1 MNPKSLKLLFNIY
14 SPFLG
19 SGIRVKKISEDFRE
33 VHVQMKLRWYNRNY
47 VKTHFG
53 GSLFSMADPFLMT
66 MLINILG
73 KDYIVWDKSSCI
85 EFVKPGMGKVSAKFS
100 ISEDQIEDI
109 IKNTIDGKKYYPE
122 FQVNVTDEKNEI
134 VAKVKKIEYIRRK

>member
-1 MNPKSLKLLFNIY
+1 
-14 SPFLG
+14 LG
-19 SGIRVKKISEDFRE
+19 AGIRVKKISEDYRE
-33 VHVQMKLRWYNRNY
+33 LHVQMKLKWYNRNY

-53 GSLFSMADPFLMT
+53 GSLFSMTDPFLMT

-85 EFVKPGMGKVSAKFS
+85 DFVKPGMGTLTAKFI
-100 ISEDQIEDI
+100 ISENQIENI

>member
-1 MNPKSLKLLFNIY
+1 
-14 SPFLG
+14 LG
-19 SGIRVKKISEDFRE
+19 AGIRVKKISEDYRE
-33 VHVQMKLRWYNRNY
+33 LHVQMKLRWYNRNY

-53 GSLFSMADPFLMT
+53 GSLFSMTDPFLMT

-85 EFVKPGMGKVSAKFS
+85 DFVKPGMGTLTAKFI
-100 ISEDQIEDI
+100 ISENQIENI

>member
-1 MNPKSLKLLFNIY
+1 MKASSLKFLFNIY
-14 SPFLG
+14 PPLLG
-19 SGIRVKKISEDFRE
+19 AGIRVKKISADFRE
-33 VHVQMKLRWYNRNY
+33 LQVQMKLRWYNRNY

-53 GSLFSMADPFLMT
+53 GSLFSMTDPFIMT

-85 EFVKPGMGKVSAKFS
+85 EFVKPGIGTVFAKFS
-100 ISEDQIEDI
+100 ITDDQIEI
-109 IKNTIDGKKYYPE
+109 ILKNTSDGKKYYPE

>member
-100 ISEDQIEDI
+100 KSEDQIEDI

>member
-1 MNPKSLKLLFNIY
+1 MKASSLKFLFNIY
-14 SPFLG
+14 PPLLG
-19 SGIRVKKISEDFRE
+19 AGIRVKKISADFRE
-33 VHVQMKLRWYNRNY
+33 LQVQMKLRWYNRNY

-53 GSLFSMADPFLMT
+53 GSLFSMTDPFIMT

-85 EFVKPGMGKVSAKFS
+85 EFVKPGIGTVFAKFS
-100 ISEDQIEDI
+100 ITDDQIENI
-109 IKNTIDGKKYYPE
+109 LKNTGDGKKYYPE
-122 FQVNVTDEKNEI
+122 FQVTVTDEKNEI

>member
-1 MNPKSLKLLFNIY
+1 MKASSLKFLFNIY
-14 SPFLG
+14 PPLLG
-19 SGIRVKKISEDFRE
+19 AGIRVKKISADFRE
-33 VHVQMKLRWYNRNY
+33 LQVQMKLRWYNRNY

-53 GSLFSMADPFLMT
+53 GSLFSMTDPFIMT

-85 EFVKPGMGKVSAKFS
+85 EFVKPGIGTVFAKFS
-100 ISEDQIEDI
+100 ITDDQIENI
-109 IKNTIDGKKYYPE
+109 LKNTGEGKKYYPE

>member
-1 MNPKSLKLLFNIY
+1 
-14 SPFLG
+14 LG
-19 SGIRVKKISEDFRE
+19 AGIRVKKISEDYRE
-33 VHVQMKLRWYNRNY
+33 LHVQMKLRWYNRNY

-53 GSLFSMADPFLMT
+53 GSLFSMTDPFLMT

-85 EFVKPGMGKVSAKFS
+85 DFVKPGMGTLTAKFI
-100 ISEDQIEDI
+100 ISENQIENI

-122 FQVNVTDEKNEI
+122 FQVNVTDEKKRDCCQSQKNRIYSQKMMLCNTEQI
-134 VAKVKKIEYIRRK
+134 IFQ

>member
-1 MNPKSLKLLFNIY
+1 
-14 SPFLG
+14 
-19 SGIRVKKISEDFRE
+19 VKKISEDYRE
-33 VHVQMKLRWYNRNY
+33 LHVQMKLRWYNRNY

-53 GSLFSMADPFLMT
+53 GSLFSMTDPFLMT

-85 EFVKPGMGKVSAKFS
+85 DFVKPGMGTLTAKFI
-100 ISEDQIEDI
+100 ISENQIENI